1 MLHSLKTQDRVTW
14 QPIMAAFGTKLNQEI
29 WYDIKIAS
37 FIQVYACNSR
47 QFEIIILDFRWRLVS
62 KKFWLILDFHLQL

>member
-47 QFEIIILDFRWRLVS
+47 QFEIIFLDFR
-62 KKFWLILDFHLQL
+62 